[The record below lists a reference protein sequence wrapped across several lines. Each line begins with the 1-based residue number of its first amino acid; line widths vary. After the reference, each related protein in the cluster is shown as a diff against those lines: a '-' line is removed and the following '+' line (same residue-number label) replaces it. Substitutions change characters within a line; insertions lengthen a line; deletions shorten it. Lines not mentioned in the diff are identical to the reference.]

1 LGESA
6 ERKRRRIARG
16 GYTPIAMERV
26 PKHLKPKELRASIAQ
41 KSPEVIESKAV
52 ECHKEDRGV
61 LVNVFAAGC
70 DWANTQENTIIYTI
84 CQLLY

>member
-1 LGESA
+1 
-6 ERKRRRIARG
+6 
-16 GYTPIAMERV
+16 MERV

-70 DWANTQENTIIYTI
+70 GWANTQENTHNIHGLSIT
-84 CQLLY
+84 LLVPFERQGKLLRMRELDK